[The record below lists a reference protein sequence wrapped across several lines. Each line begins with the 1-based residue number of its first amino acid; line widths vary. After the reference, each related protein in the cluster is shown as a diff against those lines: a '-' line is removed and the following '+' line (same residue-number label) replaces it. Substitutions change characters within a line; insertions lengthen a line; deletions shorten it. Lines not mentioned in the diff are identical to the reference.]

1 MDENQKASI
10 LLRVSPPRALSSV
23 TAIVLALAALTGCQ
37 GFSTGKPAAQ
47 GSPDTL
53 AAGLTA
59 TPTSVAFGNVQI
71 STSQSQIVT
80 LGNTSNSTVNV
91 TDAAVTGTGF
101 STTGLTTPLALSP
114 GQNATFSVVFAPQA
128 AGSVTGNLALTND
141 GSTATVNVALS
152 ATAVTLGSLTAN
164 PTSFNFGSV
173 LVGSNQTQTET
184 LTNVGNQN
192 VTLSTPVISG
202 VGFSYTGFTLPLT
215 LAPNQSTTFG
225 VVFTPTATGTID
237 GTLSIPNS
245 GSSAALDIALSG
257 TGATPAVAQLQVTPS
272 TINVGNVTVG
282 TSGTQTGTLTAIG
295 VAVTVSSVSVGGSE
309 FVVGGIPVTI
319 AAGQSANFTVT
330 FTPQSS
336 GTASVTAVFTSN
348 ASNSSASVTLTGTG
362 VAAPA
367 HTVNL
372 IWDASTSPD
381 IIGYNVYR
389 RTGSSGS
396 FTKMNTALD
405 PLTSYVDSS
414 VVDGQTYYYE
424 TTSVNSGNE
433 ESVASAPVKAVIPVP

>member
-114 GQNATFSVVFAPQA
+114 GQNATFSVVFAPRA